1 MTRWSLGTLGTSE
14 GRGSRLAWGAR
25 HHGLWA
31 ALGLTVGTLAL
42 SFSLFSRC
50 RLGRLVAALP
60 GGGGERR
67 GAAGTAEPRFGGAGC
82 SPPRLLPS
90 QRGGVPG
97 VGVCVRCK
105 GAAQGAL
112 PGWWACVGGVALLSQ
127 CHLSRC
133 PCSSGLSPL
142 CRMTTSRA
150 GRTTSPGMKVPPGW
164 GIEGWVPAGTGRG
177 DTLCL
182 HPRAFPFR
190 LGPAAGLV
198 RAGKQQLVP
207 KQPPSCSLNS
217 ALCRAG
223 RRPALPGV
231 PRREGLCLPPA
242 ACPSPS
248 LPTPPPPAL
257 DTTKDPCQKV
267 KCSRHKVCVAQG
279 YQRAMCI
286 SRKKLEHR

>member
-1 MTRWSLGTLGTSE
+1 MSVEGLLGPLSPA
-14 GRGSRLAWGAR
+14 SGAR
-25 HHGLWA
+25 A
-31 ALGLTVGTLAL
+31 A
-42 SFSLFSRC
+42 
-50 RLGRLVAALP
+50 
-60 GGGGERR
+60 
-67 GAAGTAEPRFGGAGC
+67 PRPAC
-82 SPPRLLPS
+82 SPPS
-90 QRGGVPG
+90 AGVFPG
-97 VGVCVRCK
+97 VGVCVRRK

-127 CHLSRC
+127 CHLCRC

-198 RAGKQQLVP
+198 RAGKRQLVP

-248 LPTPPPPAL
+248 LPTPPPQPWTPPRTPA
-257 DTTKDPCQKV
+257 
-267 KCSRHKVCVAQG
+267 R
-279 YQRAMCI
+279 R
-286 SRKKLEHR
+286 